1 MKLIITLF
9 LSFILQNS
17 ALATEI
23 TFEPYIGPYLFGT
36 YSDGSSNSISGF
48 GIGAKG
54 GLFFAKSFLAGL
66 ELTTAALEVDKN
78 PSENHEQ
85 QGIGAFGGMILPAVP
100 IRAWM
105 TFYPV
110 YISRIGGGRR
120 IDGSAFKLGLGISPF
135 PLPLSFNVEYLMATF
150 TEQRVN
156 GSNSALTPEA
166 SSQNLMV
173 NVSFPLSAP
182 L

>member
-1 MKLIITLF
+1 MKIL
-9 LSFILQNS
+9 LSFLFIFSVQ
-17 ALATEI
+17 AAEI

-36 YSDGSSNSISGF
+36 YSDGSSSSISGF

-54 GLFFAKSFLAGL
+54 GFFFAKSFIAGL
-66 ELTTAALEVDKN
+66 ELTTAALEADKN
-78 PSENHEQ
+78 PKENHEQ
-85 QGIGAFGGMILPAVP
+85 QGIGVFGGMIVPGVP

-135 PLPLSFNVEYLMATF
+135 PLPISFNMEYLMATF
-150 TEQRVN
+150 DDQQVN
-156 GSNSALTPEA
+156 GRTETLTPEA

-173 NVSFPLSAP
+173 NVSFPLSTP